1 MYVICF
7 YLCVGMTVKSS
18 RQQFGIPSSI
28 GSQGI
33 LSQRR
38 LDVQDSSLSNT
49 PIGSPREYLRA
60 LVAQSQKARVM
71 PDLSSTHTLSGRPV
85 SLVKSIHAAL
95 EPSEKMTTPV
105 VSPRQVVKEVIG
117 HVDASDDVVF
127 VSPRNRGIDEAVGL
141 PGPLEA
147 PAGERQSP
155 EKAAEALDSVGT
167 SPLSTDNLPK
177 SSSSRSPSPTKA
189 EVGEADEGAFGEPA
203 LISLTKV
210 GHPFSSRKLSMIPEG
225 PEAVPEL
232 LLHNIPHATNTGNE
246 VQGEKGHNYDL

>member
-1 MYVICF
+1 
-7 YLCVGMTVKSS
+7 MTVKSS
-18 RQQFGIPSSI
+18 RQQFGIPSSVT
-28 GSQGI
+28 SQGPQ
-33 LSQRR
+33 SQRR
-38 LDVQDSSLSNT
+38 VDVKDSSLSNT
-49 PIGSPREYLRA
+49 PMGSPREYLRA

-71 PDLSSTHTLSGRPV
+71 QDPSTHTLSGRPV

-117 HVDASDDVVF
+117 HVDATDDVVF
-127 VSPRNRGIDEAVGL
+127 VSPRNRGVDEAAVGL

-147 PAGERQSP
+147 PAGEQQSP

-177 SSSSRSPSPTKA
+177 LSSSRSPSPTKA
-189 EVGEADEGAFGEPA
+189 EGGESDEGGFGEPA

>member
-1 MYVICF
+1 
-7 YLCVGMTVKSS
+7 MTVKSS

-49 PIGSPREYLRA
+49 PMGSPREYLRA

-85 SLVKSIHAAL
+85 SLVRSIHAAL

-105 VSPRQVVKEVIG
+105 VSPRQVVKEVISD
-117 HVDASDDVVF
+117 VDALSDDVVML
-127 VSPRNRGIDEAVGL
+127 SPRNRGVDEATAGIPIPL
-141 PGPLEA
+141 ASPGVPG
-147 PAGERQSP
+147 AGQRLSP
-155 EKAAEALDSVGT
+155 EEATEPPDSVTTGAQPT
-167 SPLSTDNLPK
+167 DPLSSPPSRTALTNERGKTDE
-177 SSSSRSPSPTKA
+177 ST
-189 EVGEADEGAFGEPA
+189 FGEPG

-210 GHPFSSRKLSMIPEG
+210 GHLFSSRRLSMIPEG
-225 PEAVPEL
+225 SEAVADRVPIIL
-232 LLHNIPHATNTGNE
+232 GATTNHTGNE
-246 VQGEKGHNYDL
+246 VHGGEGS